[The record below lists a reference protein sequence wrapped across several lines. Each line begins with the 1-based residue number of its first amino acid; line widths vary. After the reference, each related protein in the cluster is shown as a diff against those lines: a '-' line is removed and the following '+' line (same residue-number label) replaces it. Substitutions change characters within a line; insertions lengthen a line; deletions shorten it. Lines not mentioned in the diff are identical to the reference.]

1 LLISAPFL
9 PRTGSLRAQAS
20 ADPQLTA
27 RLPPEL
33 RSLARD
39 LERYGFRLRWAPP
52 PAARAYGQYVPASRT
67 LWVAPI
73 AFDLGIGRQVFLHE
87 AIHAAQSCPTGVLQ
101 PLGWSVRL
109 NPVVEQ
115 EISGILTTR
124 YHHGNRQLEREAFS
138 VQGHPDAIG
147 RVIAALKQ
155 RCRLPLP
162 ASGANRTGP

>member
-1 LLISAPFL
+1 MIAAIP
-9 PRTGSLRAQAS
+9 
-20 ADPQLTA
+20 
-27 RLPPEL
+27 
-33 RSLARD
+33 
-39 LERYGFRLRWAPP
+39 APP
-52 PAARAYGQYVPASRT
+52 PQLPAELRPLLTTLQQRGFQVRLAPPPLRGSYGLFQAKTRT
-67 LWVAPI
+67 LWIAPVA
-73 AFDLGIGRQVFLHE
+73 FELGIGRQVFLHE

-101 PLGWSVRL
+101 PLDWSVRL
-109 NPVVEQ
+109 NPLVEQ